1 MLHFFRSG
9 ITDTFSNWGRSFK
22 IEFDII
28 VNGPIIDATLGWVD
42 IFGMS
47 VLKPG
52 QTEYSTNGN
61 NIWATHG
68 GAIPA
73 IFANYDGRFRVH
85 MAMRLI

>member
-1 MLHFFRSG
+1 M
-9 ITDTFSNWGRSFK
+9 
-22 IEFDII
+22 
-28 VNGPIIDATLGWVD
+28 GWVD

-52 QTEYSTNGN
+52 QTEYSANGN
-61 NIWATHG
+61 NIWATNG

-85 MAMRLI
+85 MAIRLI